1 MHAALADDAVQ
12 IVKQTVKR
20 RPSFLGMNAPVR
32 ALIGLLHVAL
42 APGMHAEHH
51 RGHPSTAM
59 GRGRQLVG
67 AGSQPRRTSGLRIKN
82 ST

>member
-32 ALIGLLHVAL
+32 ALIGLLHFT
-42 APGMHAEHH
+42 
-51 RGHPSTAM
+51 PS
-59 GRGRQLVG
+59 RHE
-67 AGSQPRRTSGLRIKN
+67 RRTS
-82 ST
+82 SATSQ